1 MGIFTL
7 LLFLVS
13 LFLLVKGLEKYKKRL
28 VFATILIFMLL
39 PNVLTSFYQKTV
51 ATDIYA
57 ISYELGSSECNFKK
71 INNKTV
77 NANCDF
83 TFTNHSRDEVQF
95 AIEFYEEYWY
105 EESVRIVSL
114 MNLDGP
120 YIVELKG
127 NETKRVNIE
136 SDIDVS
142 GQGIHFDSASATLVN
157 LMISSEKG
165 KRKL

>member
-1 MGIFTL
+1 M
-7 LLFLVS
+7 
-13 LFLLVKGLEKYKKRL
+13 LVKGLEKYKKRL

-51 ATDIYA
+51 VTDIYA
-57 ISYELGSSECNFKK
+57 INYELGSSECNFKK

-95 AIEFYEEYWY
+95 AIEFYEEHWY
-105 EESVRIVSL
+105 EESVRTVSL

-142 GQGIHFDSASATLVN
+142 GQGIQFDSASATLVN